1 MSDKNFLDSNVIV
14 YAHTDLD
21 LQKQQVAQHLMAE
34 HETVISTQVL
44 QETANILS
52 KKFQF
57 GWPEIQTVLNEV
69 ATNNHLHINSAATV
83 QDACRVASRYGYSFY
98 DSLIVSAALESG
110 CATLCSEDLQNGQV
124 IDNVLTI
131 RNPF

>member
-69 ATNNHLHINSAATV
+69 ATNNST
-83 QDACRVASRYGYSFY
+83 S
-98 DSLIVSAALESG
+98 
-110 CATLCSEDLQNGQV
+110 TLL
-124 IDNVLTI
+124 L
-131 RNPF
+131 PFKTLVG